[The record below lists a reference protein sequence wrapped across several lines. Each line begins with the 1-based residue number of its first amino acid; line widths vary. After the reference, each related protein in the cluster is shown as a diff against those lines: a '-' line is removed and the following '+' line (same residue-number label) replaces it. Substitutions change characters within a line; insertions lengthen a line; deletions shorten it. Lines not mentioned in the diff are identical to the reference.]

1 MQSPD
6 DRQKGKSEV
15 LFSVLIRLELIDKIR
30 VKYIASI
37 FSNSYESRHAFSLFN
52 PGAGDNLAARSLS
65 KK

>member
-37 FSNSYESRHAFSLFN
+37 FSNRYESRHAFSLFN
-52 PGAGDNLAARSLS
+52 PGVGDNLAARSLS

>member
-15 LFSVLIRLELIDKIR
+15 LFSVFIRLELIDKIR

-52 PGAGDNLAARSLS
+52 PGVGDNLAARSLS

>member
-6 DRQKGKSEV
+6 DRKKGKSEV

-52 PGAGDNLAARSLS
+52 RGVGDNLAARSLS

>member
-15 LFSVLIRLELIDKIR
+15 LFSVLTRLELIDKIR

-37 FSNSYESRHAFSLFN
+37 FSNSHESPHAFSLFN
-52 PGAGDNLAARSLS
+52 PGVGDNLAARSLS